1 MTKRTKVLSLLLAL
15 VMVISLMPT
24 VALAAGGTDDFY
36 RIVHLDCGR
45 KYFSSDW
52 IKALIDE
59 ASAAGYT
66 QLQLAFGNDGLRFLL
81 NDMTFTANGTTYD
94 HATVVSKVEAGNKA
108 QNSSGDAR
116 WLTEAEMDE
125 IIAHANKKGIEIVPL
140 LNLPGHANAI
150 LDIVDDA
157 YNASGSNNTLNVA
170 SSDAAQEFGLAI
182 FKKYVD
188 YFAGKGCKFFNF
200 GADEYANEAS
210 GTFSFSRLNAT
221 QYASFVSFINSMA
234 EYIVSKGMT
243 PRAFND
249 GLYYNGQT
257 ADIRTSI
264 QCCYWSSGWSSYKVA
279 SASTI
284 SGKGHGMINT
294 NGDFYYV
301 LGKDDKFDSG
311 YSYASNF
318 SNTKFMGSTI
328 SSPVGSMFCIWCD
341 YPNAE
346 TEQVVAQKVRLP
358 LRAMAARM
366 QDKSIDTINTGV
378 ISGGFNEDGS
388 INVPLEDATLTDPAT
403 GVTVTA
409 PGLTSLTVTAG
420 EVVKSGFNVSK
431 TYTITLNG
439 GAYTGEA
446 TVKFPYDSAFDG
458 CTGFYGMAGDDR
470 FEVTIEDGCFA
481 AVVPHLSDITINGTS
496 GVVNLTVG
504 ESLEHKIDGAN
515 YADQVDTAD
524 LIEYIATVSVEGKQE
539 TGGTTRTLGG
549 TVSMNSNGTY
559 TGVISDGT
567 NYLVLNGTTI
577 SSTKDINEATVW
589 TVTRSYSNYTIMSGS
604 YYLGYSYNYYSG
616 YSLSVS
622 NDSSNWSYNNGFY
635 YRSGNGP
642 WSTTYYLRNNGSWE
656 LSTTNS
662 NKGQLYS
669 YTETTTEPVN
679 ATTITFTGT
688 GEGVTTVTVGGTE
701 YIINVTAPAKAET
714 KALTYGQTLT
724 LPDGAEDVTITSGSD
739 YVALDGLT
747 VKAGNAVGTAVITFV
762 TKNAGGYITAKYTYT
777 INVTEIDLT
786 TIDPLTIE
794 YWITNGRPT
803 ANKDGTGGSDYSVSA
818 ADAYSETGIEITGF
832 LPVNTYKEGTTT
844 EDGRMLQYWR
854 SRLLDKTLSNNST
867 SGTEEQTTYAGDDE
881 TYNGTGFTKVR
892 YWNGTWAVYTDNNE
906 WVSVASKHQLVAY
919 YLEILP
925 VADELDVNAA
935 DWGKKGDGST
945 SGDYL
950 DPTSSCTISVQ
961 VVYEDGT
968 MNPAGTTA
976 ADLKSSTIAYGYWT
990 STRGVGTLNF
1000 TGLEGY
1006 QIWKIEAETGAM
1018 TYDNSSSTWG
1028 SFTVSS
1034 FTWDNN
1040 AMTVYEGDPVDSY
1053 VIHNDAN
1060 NPSKEGY
1067 YKNLMWDENY
1077 EAILIKVYVKA
1088 AETED
1093 SLTVHYIDKTTGDE
1107 FYNYNIAVK
1116 GNVRFNA
1123 NIGLNDP
1130 WKGPLANGTVTNSL
1144 NVKQTVSADLSTMP
1158 QIGAQYRYSDY
1169 TCVEVTKSDDLKEV
1183 FLYYTFSNT
1192 VEFVADYGLPISIKL
1207 GDLNKTLENAHVTA
1221 VEAKGAKY
1229 ADVTVDET
1237 TYTVLY
1243 TPTKLISGAD
1253 SFTVNVEGT
1262 QTVNGEVKTGTV
1274 GYTVYIYP
1282 ATTVYYEDSFVK
1294 FTGDW
1299 KTEGTTAKAN
1309 QAADKLGDDAANVYG
1324 YDEAYDSFAKYSLGS
1339 ATKTTVTST
1348 DDSTAWPTA
1357 TFTFKG
1363 TGFDI
1368 ISLTDSDSG
1377 AIFVT
1382 VTDKEGTAV
1391 KKFVVNNYYG
1401 YSYTVNED
1409 GKGEWTVDKE
1419 SSKTLYQVPVM
1430 KVSGL
1435 PYGEYDV
1442 EIKVAYSEL
1451 FDTAKDSSYSF
1462 WLDAIRIYDP
1472 AGTTLD
1478 DKYTSDGE
1486 AKPSY
1491 QRIKSIII
1499 DANTY
1504 NDGTDSTLN
1513 GAVFIDGMPT
1523 GATVKQYENYG
1534 PNNETYL
1541 ANGQAVAFK
1550 LIATEQPKEVQIGV
1564 KLALGTSATVN
1575 GSLNKTLTTATDMYY
1590 QLSNLTWDESTDG
1603 KYVSS
1608 VITVGNTTGGSIV
1621 SLTNIKITGGA
1632 EFTTLDAVNAS
1643 TGEEALAAA
1652 FVDAQTVEEAIK
1664 LLNETPEEPIAPN
1677 PGGEPTKPDDGE
1689 TWKNPYADVDENAW
1703 YYEFVKSVS
1712 EKELMN
1718 GVETGFDPNGKLS
1731 RAMLVTILYRLSG
1744 AEKVE
1749 AEHKFE
1755 DVADNLWYTDAIAWA
1770 HANGIVNGYSE
1781 TQFAP
1786 NREISR
1792 QELAAVI
1799 ARYAAKYGIELKK
1812 ADGTAFADDAAIA
1825 DYARDAVYSLKASG
1839 ILSGKGENSF
1849 DPLGTTTRAEAAKV
1863 IALLSTY

>member
-1 MTKRTKVLSLLLAL
+1 MDYLDEKYVLLDYTVKYESGDETP
-15 VMVISLMPT
+15 SSFPT
-24 VALAAGGTDDFY
+24 S
-36 RIVHLDCGR
+36 
-45 KYFSSDW
+45 KS
-52 IKALIDE
+52 
-59 ASAAGYT
+59 
-66 QLQLAFGNDGLRFLL
+66 LAF
-81 NDMTFTANGTTYD
+81 
-94 HATVVSKVEAGNKA
+94 H
-108 QNSSGDAR
+108 
-116 WLTEAEMDE
+116 
-125 IIAHANKKGIEIVPL
+125 
-140 LNLPGHANAI
+140 
-150 LDIVDDA
+150 
-157 YNASGSNNTLNVA
+157 
-170 SSDAAQEFGLAI
+170 
-182 FKKYVD
+182 
-188 YFAGKGCKFFNF
+188 C
-200 GADEYANEAS
+200 
-210 GTFSFSRLNAT
+210 
-221 QYASFVSFINSMA
+221 
-234 EYIVSKGMT
+234 
-243 PRAFND
+243 
-249 GLYYNGQT
+249 
-257 ADIRTSI
+257 
-264 QCCYWSSGWSSYKVA
+264 
-279 SASTI
+279 
-284 SGKGHGMINT
+284 
-294 NGDFYYV
+294 
-301 LGKDDKFDSG
+301 
-311 YSYASNF
+311 
-318 SNTKFMGSTI
+318 
-328 SSPVGSMFCIWCD
+328 
-341 YPNAE
+341 
-346 TEQVVAQKVRLP
+346 
-358 LRAMAARM
+358 
-366 QDKSIDTINTGV
+366 
-378 ISGGFNEDGS
+378 
-388 INVPLEDATLTDPAT
+388 
-403 GVTVTA
+403 
-409 PGLTSLTVTAG
+409 
-420 EVVKSGFNVSK
+420 
-431 TYTITLNG
+431 
-439 GAYTGEA
+439 
-446 TVKFPYDSAFDG
+446 
-458 CTGFYGMAGDDR
+458 
-470 FEVTIEDGCFA
+470 
-481 AVVPHLSDITINGTS
+481 
-496 GVVNLTVG
+496 
-504 ESLEHKIDGAN
+504 
-515 YADQVDTAD
+515 
-524 LIEYIATVSVEGKQE
+524 
-539 TGGTTRTLGG
+539 
-549 TVSMNSNGTY
+549 
-559 TGVISDGT
+559 
-567 NYLVLNGTTI
+567 
-577 SSTKDINEATVW
+577 
-589 TVTRSYSNYTIMSGS
+589 
-604 YYLGYSYNYYSG
+604 
-616 YSLSVS
+616 
-622 NDSSNWSYNNGFY
+622 
-635 YRSGNGP
+635 
-642 WSTTYYLRNNGSWE
+642 
-656 LSTTNS
+656 
-662 NKGQLYS
+662 
-669 YTETTTEPVN
+669 ETTTTAAKN
-679 ATTITFTGT
+679 YYRRLGMIR
-688 GEGVTTVTVGGTE
+688 GVEMSDYEVYLITVTPTSDNVSTKLSGTTAAGNTSYEYNGTE
-701 YIINVTAPAKAET
+701 VVAWAATEADFDN
-714 KALTYGQTLT
+714 
-724 LPDGAEDVTITSGSD
+724 SG
-739 YVALDGLT
+739 LG
-747 VKAGNAVGTAVITFV
+747 
-762 TKNAGGYITAKYTYT
+762 KYTSISGEFGY
-777 INVTEIDLT
+777 NE
-786 TIDPLTIE
+786 
-794 YWITNGRPT
+794 
-803 ANKDGTGGSDYSVSA
+803 GGEPIV
-818 ADAYSETGIEITGF
+818 TGIEIYRQQGMK
-832 LPVNTYKEGTTT
+832 VTY
-844 EDGRMLQYWR
+844 Y
-854 SRLLDKTLSNNST
+854 
-867 SGTEEQTTYAGDDE
+867 
-881 TYNGTGFTKVR
+881 VR
-892 YWNGTWAVYTDNNE
+892 A
-906 WVSVASKHQLVAY
+906 KQ
-919 YLEILP
+919 
-925 VADELDVNAA
+925 
-935 DWGKKGDGST
+935 
-945 SGDYL
+945 
-950 DPTSSCTISVQ
+950 
-961 VVYEDGT
+961 
-968 MNPAGTTA
+968 
-976 ADLKSSTIAYGYWT
+976 
-990 STRGVGTLNF
+990 
-1000 TGLEGY
+1000 
-1006 QIWKIEAETGAM
+1006 
-1018 TYDNSSSTWG
+1018 
-1028 SFTVSS
+1028 
-1034 FTWDNN
+1034 
-1040 AMTVYEGDPVDSY
+1040 
-1053 VIHNDAN
+1053 
-1060 NPSKEGY
+1060 
-1067 YKNLMWDENY
+1067 
-1077 EAILIKVYVKA
+1077 
-1088 AETED
+1088 TED

-1116 GNVRFNA
+1116 GNVRFNE

-1130 WKGPLANGTVTNSL
+1130 WKGPLANGDVLNSL

-1158 QIGAQYRYSDY
+1158 QIGAQYRYSYYICD
-1169 TCVEVTKSDDLKEV
+1169 EVTKRDDLKEV

-1207 GDLNKTLENAHVTA
+1207 GDLNKTLEKAHVTA

-1253 SFTVNVEGT
+1253 SFTVNVTGT

-1282 ATTVYYEDSFVK
+1282 ATTVYYEDSFVN
-1294 FTGDW
+1294 FTGTW
-1299 KTEGTTAKAN
+1299 ITEGTTAKAN

-1339 ATKTTVTST
+1339 AMKTTVTST

-1703 YYEFVKSVS
+1703 YYEFVKTVS